1 MGEKGPEAEVS
12 TVLEAKEELPK
23 PSIIDRD
30 PKGFLKRRRMGGT
43 GSTASLLKRICKRKR
58 EGEAT
63 GAATAL
69 SQKPQF
75 SPAGSTNAPFTCKAV
90 AHRALEGENLV

>member
-1 MGEKGPEAEVS
+1 
-12 TVLEAKEELPK
+12 VLEAKEELAK
-23 PSIIDRD
+23 AGIIDHN

-43 GSTASLLKRICKRKR
+43 GSTESRLKRICKRKR

-63 GAATAL
+63 CAATAL
-69 SQKPQF
+69 SQKSKF
-75 SPAGSTNAPFTCKAV
+75 SPAGSTNAAFTCKAV